1 VSGVLFVHHV
11 SSNTRENLS
20 PMLPML
26 PISYQLAR
34 LLHEERI
41 SAAKRPRP
49 EWMSAAASVARP
61 RRDAAATRHVRS
73 AVAQILRRLAE
84 RVEPAPAAS
93 ASASN

>member
-1 VSGVLFVHHV
+1 VSFFLFVRHL
-11 SSNTRENLS
+11 SSNTREDLS
-20 PMLPML
+20 PMLPLM

-49 EWMSAAASVARP
+49 EWPDAAASAAQP
-61 RRDAAATRHVRS
+61 RREVVASRHVRS
-73 AVAQILRRLAE
+73 FVAQALRRLAD

-93 ASASN
+93 ASAST